1 MTCDGEGKLIESG
14 QCESTL
20 NGNPGCPLI
29 DCLPE
34 GMFFFSDQWFMGK
47 YEKYILHVKYIC
59 YNVFYI
65 VILITRRKMWQ
76 DVL

>member
-34 GMFFFSDQWFMGK
+34 GMFFFSDQWFRGK
-47 YEKYILHVKYIC
+47 YECTLKIY
-59 YNVFYI
+59 
-65 VILITRRKMWQ
+65 VIM
-76 DVL
+76 

>member
-34 GMFFFSDQWFMGK
+34 GMFFFLTNGLGENMKNTSS
-47 YEKYILHVKYIC
+47 
-59 YNVFYI
+59 
-65 VILITRRKMWQ
+65 ILIYMLLCNLHRH
-76 DVL
+76 LNY